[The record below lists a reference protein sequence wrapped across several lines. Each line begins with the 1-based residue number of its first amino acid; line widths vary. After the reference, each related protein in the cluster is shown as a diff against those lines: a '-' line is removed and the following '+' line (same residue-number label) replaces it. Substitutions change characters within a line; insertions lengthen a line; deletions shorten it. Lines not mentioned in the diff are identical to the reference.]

1 MSAQYIYIIIFLKNI
16 IHISCHVMSYYLI
29 HHMGMVA
36 LLFTPKWLTHGWMFI
51 TPRMVSW
58 VLTQPHLRS
67 HTTTHTH
74 TYILYIYNIHY
85 VYTHTYICIYIWYM
99 YMVHICID
107 KYVYIYMYTYTHTY
121 IYIFEYVRTP
131 RQSNMAVDFFYP
143 FIVVFLALNH
153 PFCGWRFPSGPPC
166 LMTQEGM

>member
-1 MSAQYIYIIIFLKNI
+1 MWCHTIWYIIWAWSRCCSHQNGWRMDGCLSPREWYHGFWHSLISDHILPHTHIRIYCIYIIYIM
-16 IHISCHVMSYYLI
+16 C
-29 HHMGMVA
+29 
-36 LLFTPKWLTHGWMFI
+36 
-51 TPRMVSW
+51 
-58 VLTQPHLRS
+58 
-67 HTTTHTH
+67 THTH
-74 TYILYIYNIHY
+74 I
-85 VYTHTYICIYIWYM
+85 YICIYIWYM

-107 KYVYIYMYTYTHTY
+107 KYVYIYIYVYIHTHTYIY

-143 FIVVFLALNH
+143 FIVAFLALNH

>member
-1 MSAQYIYIIIFLKNI
+1 
-16 IHISCHVMSYYLI
+16 MSYYLI

-74 TYILYIYNIHY
+74 IRIYCIYIYNIHY
-85 VYTHTYICIYIWYM
+85 VYTHTYIYICIYIWYM

-107 KYVYIYMYTYTHTY
+107 KYVYIYICIHTHTH
-121 IYIFEYVRTP
+121 IYIWICTYPPAIEHGSRFFLPIYCCFSCIKPSILWLEISERPAMFDDTGGYVTYLYTNFK
-131 RQSNMAVDFFYP
+131 S
-143 FIVVFLALNH
+143 H
-153 PFCGWRFPSGPPC
+153 
-166 LMTQEGM
+166 